1 MSTNCTHFNHIPHQS
16 RIPIP
21 FFAGKDPP
29 DSVELIAPTPLSDKE
44 ACDFALTDDLGSFCN
59 NLSEL
64 TRSISE
70 IVSQR
75 HGEHASCHPGHR
87 CYWIQF
93 NGMTGFAHTA
103 KSGHACVN
111 PTPSASS
118 IQHRTLLR
126 SSLNGSTRQ
135 QCHVALNMLTDCP
148 CFLEVPTP
156 PP

>member
-1 MSTNCTHFNHIPHQS
+1 VDGSGKVVPLPSVISYASLLRGLVGISRYSHPKIP
-16 RIPIP
+16 
-21 FFAGKDPP
+21 KL
-29 DSVELIAPTPLSDKE
+29 SVSDKE
-44 ACDFALTDDLGSFCN
+44 ARDFALTDDLGSFCN
-59 NLSEL
+59 NLSKL

-75 HGEHASCHPGHR
+75 HGEHASC
-87 CYWIQF
+87 
-93 NGMTGFAHTA
+93 
-103 KSGHACVN
+103 HACVN

-135 QCHVALNMLTDCP
+135 QCHVALNMITDCP

-156 PP
+156 PPQTLRIIAATISTAVQMIFCVP